1 MAEPALTACHEC
13 DLLQREPIL
22 PPGGVACCRRCN
34 AVLYRDIPDS
44 IDRGLAYALGA
55 AILFIVAN
63 IFPIVGLE
71 VQGTL
76 NATSLYGAVEKIWD
90 NDMKGVAALVFATT
104 ILIPAVEISLMLYV
118 LLPLKFGRL
127 PGELASILRIV
138 QSVRPWS
145 MTQVFILGVLV
156 ALVKLAHLAHV
167 VPGVALWAFGGLIVL
182 LTAAGST
189 FNMHEMWNLV
199 TEKNERF

>member
-1 MAEPALTACHEC
+1 MTSRALTACHEC

-34 AVLYRDIPDS
+34 AVLFRHIPDS
-44 IDRGLAYALGA
+44 LDRGLAYTLGA

-63 IFPIVGLE
+63 ISPIVGLE
-71 VQGTL
+71 VQG
-76 NATSLYGAVEKIWD
+76 NVHATSLYGAVESIWE
-90 NDMKGVAALVFATT
+90 NDMEGVAALVFATT

-118 LLPLKFGRL
+118 LLPLKFGR
-127 PGELASILRIV
+127 PPVELASILRIL

-167 VPGVALWAFGGLIVL
+167 VPGVALWAFGGLILL
-182 LTAAGST
+182 LTAAGAT
-189 FNMHEMWNLV
+189 FNLHEMWNLV
-199 TEKNERF
+199 TENE

>member
-1 MAEPALTACHEC
+1 MLTACHEC

-34 AVLYRDIPDS
+34 AVLFRHTPDS
-44 IDRGLAYALGA
+44 LERGLAYTLGA
-55 AILFIVAN
+55 LILFIVAN
-63 IFPIVGLE
+63 VFPIVGLE

-76 NATSLYGAVEKIWD
+76 NATRLYGAVEKIWD
-90 NDMKGVAALVFATT
+90 NNMQGVAALVFATT
-104 ILIPAVEISLMLYV
+104 ILIPALEISLMLYV

-127 PGELASILRIV
+127 PGEMTSILRFL

-182 LTAAGST
+182 LTAAIAN
-189 FNMHEMWNLV
+189 FNTHELWNLV
-199 TEKNERF
+199 TENE